1 MSTASMGRPAAAAGS
16 PLARLRGVP
25 ATVVGG
31 YLGSG
36 KTTLI
41 NGWLQHGA
49 CQGWALLVNDLG
61 SINVDAERLRQG
73 DGRLLELGGG
83 CVCCTLRDGLG
94 SALLEL
100 AKREVPPA
108 HVLIETVTMAKVLPM
123 PS

>member
-1 MSTASMGRPAAAAGS
+1 MRPASVGHS
-16 PLARLRGVP
+16 PLERLRGVP

-41 NGWLQHGA
+41 NGWLQAGA
-49 CQGWALLVNDLG
+49 CEGWALLVNDLG

-83 CVCCTLRDGLG
+83 CVCCSLRDGLG
-94 SALLEL
+94 AALLEL
-100 AKREVPPA
+100 ARREQDRKSTRLNSSHSSVSR
-108 HVLIETVTMAKVLPM
+108 M
-123 PS
+123 PSSA